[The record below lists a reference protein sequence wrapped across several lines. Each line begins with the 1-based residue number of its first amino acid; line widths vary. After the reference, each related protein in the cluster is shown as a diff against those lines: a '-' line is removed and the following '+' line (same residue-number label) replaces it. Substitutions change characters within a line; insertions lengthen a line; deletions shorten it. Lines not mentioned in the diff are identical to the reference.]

1 MMNLNTFVYSRY
13 NDELKY
19 FCLVGIM
26 MNLNTFVYSRYND
39 ELKYFC
45 LQSV

>member
-1 MMNLNTFVYSRY
+1 MMNLNTFVYSPY

-19 FCLVGIM
+19 FCPVRIM
-26 MNLNTFVYSRYND
+26 MNLNTFVYSPYND
-39 ELKYFC
+39 ELKHFC